1 MLNIYLAITFSKLE
15 AHKLYF
21 CRKLASS
28 ACEKH
33 SRYIHQTWSLFARLL
48 IALLIH
54 HENELTLQAL
64 IRLIILSAMICF
76 LIENRLEVIIFS
88 QQSNVNNR
96 EVVVKRKFI

>member
-48 IALLIH
+48 IALLIR
-54 HENELTLQAL
+54 HEINTSSLDT
-64 IRLIILSAMICF
+64 INNIINDDLLSD
-76 LIENRLEVIIFS
+76 
-88 QQSNVNNR
+88 
-96 EVVVKRKFI
+96 RK